1 VLDQCCAALL
11 PVDRRMTAVAT
22 LAAAWGSSL
31 SNQALKGLEPSSGE
45 TMTPFAGVIPV
56 RCLGSVSLSWI
67 TDSLNSGYDGVVL
80 MGFRRDDDYQC
91 HFVRGSA
98 LDVGNSQGYAG
109 R

>member
-1 VLDQCCAALL
+1 LFL
-11 PVDRRMTAVAT
+11 TAPYELRCRVT
-22 LAAAWGSSL
+22 LR
-31 SNQALKGLEPSSGE
+31 KPD
-45 TMTPFAGVIPV
+45 
-56 RCLGSVSLSWI
+56 LSWI

-91 HFVRGSA
+91 QFVRGSA